1 MEIFFFFPHIYEIQI
16 DKIFRT
22 EHKERIFDMEWLDR
36 LSEVGIGILLP
47 LIIVCSGF
55 YFTKFL
61 GGFYLLRPARTL
73 RLALSKEGADGVS
86 PLRALSLSLAG
97 TLGVGNITGV
107 AIALMLGGAGALFW
121 MWISAFFSMILKYAE
136 IVLGMRHRIYENGKP
151 LGGPMY
157 YMENGIGGKFGK
169 MLAWIFAL
177 CGVISAFSMGSLVQ
191 MKAASDAISETFSFP
206 ALLFGI
212 LAAILCAFLL
222 FGGYEKISRLT
233 AFFIP
238 MLSLVYLVM
247 AVRIVWLES
256 ERIYPL
262 CKEIFREAF
271 SFSSAS
277 GGIFGFLTSAALRQ
291 GIAKGSFSHEA
302 GCGTAPLA
310 HAGAETKIPAKQG
323 ILGIFEVF
331 FDTAVLCTLT
341 GFVILLSDEPLSGT
355 NGMKLVT
362 DAFAHYYGAS
372 ARYIISLS
380 VILFALASVICW
392 GYYGKA
398 MLSYLTKSP
407 TVSVFYILLFCAV
420 SAIGTVMTEGTVWQ
434 LSDLTVALMTLI
446 NLSAVFMLRKEIRE
460 ETEAAGLCP
469 PQKRN

>member
-1 MEIFFFFPHIYEIQI
+1 
-16 DKIFRT
+16 
-22 EHKERIFDMEWLDR
+22 MEWLEH
-36 LSEVGIGILLP
+36 LSGIGIGIFLP
-47 LIIVCSGF
+47 LMILCSGF

-61 GGFYLLRPARTL
+61 GGFYLIRPTRAL
-73 RLALSKEGADGVS
+73 RLALSREGKNGVS
-86 PLRALSLSLAG
+86 PLRALSVSLAG

-107 AIALMLGGAGALFW
+107 AVAIMLGGAGSLFW

-157 YMENGIGGKFGK
+157 YMEKGIGGFLGK
-169 MLAWIFAL
+169 TLAFIFAIL
-177 CGVISAFSMGSLVQ
+177 GVISAFSMGSLVQ

-212 LAAILCAFLL
+212 LSAILCAVLL

-233 AFFIP
+233 AFLIP
-238 MLSLVYLVM
+238 MLSAVYLVM
-247 AVRIVWLES
+247 AFRIVWLES
-256 ERIYPL
+256 ENIYPL
-262 CKEIFREAF
+262 CREIFREAF

-277 GGIFGFLTSAALRQ
+277 GGIFGFLTSAALRH
-291 GIAKGSFSHEA
+291 GVAKGSFSHEA

-331 FDTAVLCTLT
+331 FDTGVLCTLT
-341 GFVILLSDEPLSGT
+341 GFVILLSDEPISGT
-355 NGMKLVT
+355 NGMKLVM
-362 DAFAHYYGAS
+362 DAFAHYYGPS
-372 ARYIISLS
+372 ARYIITVS
-380 VILFALASVICW
+380 VILFALATVICW

-398 MLSYLTKSP
+398 MLSYITKSP
-407 TVSVFYILLFCAV
+407 TASAFYILLFCAV
-420 SAIGTVMTEGTVWQ
+420 SAIGTVMTEGSVWQ
-434 LSDLTVALMTLI
+434 LSDLTVALMTLL
-446 NLSAVFMLRKEIRE
+446 NLSAVFLLRHEVRE

-469 PQKRN
+469 PKQKS